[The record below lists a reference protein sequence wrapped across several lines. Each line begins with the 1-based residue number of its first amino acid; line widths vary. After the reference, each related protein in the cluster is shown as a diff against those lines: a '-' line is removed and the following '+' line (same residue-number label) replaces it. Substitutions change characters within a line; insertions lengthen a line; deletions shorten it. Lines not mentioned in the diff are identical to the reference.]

1 MFIVF
6 KAKKEVKSEVFLEIT
21 AGPSRAYDLNV
32 TQSLIKGN
40 SGRGESHPF
49 KFIFHN
55 FLRVL
60 VHKNWCVKPKC
71 MLICFGMAPAS
82 YVHSACPLEGLIDF
96 VFKVVAMSLE
106 IQNEM

>member
-40 SGRGESHPF
+40 SGRGKSYPF
-49 KFIFHN
+49 KFNFHN

-60 VHKNWCVKPKC
+60 
-71 MLICFGMAPAS
+71 
-82 YVHSACPLEGLIDF
+82 

>member
-40 SGRGESHPF
+40 SGRGES
-49 KFIFHN
+49 IS
-55 FLRVL
+55 VY
-60 VHKNWCVKPKC
+60 C
-71 MLICFGMAPAS
+71 
-82 YVHSACPLEGLIDF
+82 
-96 VFKVVAMSLE
+96 SLLFS
-106 IQNEM
+106 

>member
-40 SGRGESHPF
+40 SGRGES
-49 KFIFHN
+49 IS
-55 FLRVL
+55 VY
-60 VHKNWCVKPKC
+60 C
-71 MLICFGMAPAS
+71 
-82 YVHSACPLEGLIDF
+82 
-96 VFKVVAMSLE
+96 SLLFS
-106 IQNEM
+106 QR

>member
-60 VHKNWCVKPKC
+60 VHKNWGVKPKC
-71 MLICFGMAPAS
+71 MPICFGNT
-82 YVHSACPLEGLIDF
+82 
-96 VFKVVAMSLE
+96 KV
-106 IQNEM
+106 IQFRQKYNESFF

>member
-55 FLRVL
+55 F
-60 VHKNWCVKPKC
+60 
-71 MLICFGMAPAS
+71 
-82 YVHSACPLEGLIDF
+82 
-96 VFKVVAMSLE
+96 FKILGT
-106 IQNEM
+106 QKLGCKT